1 LFIFNILIMRKYTF
15 SGSRTILFCLTILGL
30 TILCPVLSLSASP
43 VPSPLAAKQEFYS
56 IRIYQLKNKEQEEKV
71 DKYLKE
77 AYLPALHRHGVPEA
91 GVFKPIGND
100 TAAIR
105 RIYVLIPFRNFDE
118 IAELANALTTDANYL
133 TDGKDYLNA
142 AWDNPP
148 YIRIESII
156 LRAFPEMPRHEA
168 PKSLTTPASEKIY
181 ELRSYESPTEKYH
194 ANKVQMFNEGGE
206 VKLFKKLGF
215 NAVFYATVLSGAH
228 MPNLMYMT
236 SFQNMASR
244 EEHWKTFGS
253 DPFWKALSSSPEYQH
268 NVSHNDIVFLHPTDY
283 SDL

>member
-1 LFIFNILIMRKYTF
+1 LFIFNILIMRKNTF
-15 SGSRTILFCLTILGL
+15 SGSRTSLLCLTVLFFL
-30 TILCPVLSLSASP
+30 ASPALSLSASP
-43 VPSPLAAKQEFYS
+43 APSPLAAKQEFYS

-77 AYLPALHRHGVPEA
+77 AYLPALHRHGIPEA

-215 NAVFYATVLSGAH
+215 NAVFYGSVLSGAH

-236 SFQNMASR
+236 SFENMASR
-244 EEHWKTFGS
+244 EQHWKTFGS